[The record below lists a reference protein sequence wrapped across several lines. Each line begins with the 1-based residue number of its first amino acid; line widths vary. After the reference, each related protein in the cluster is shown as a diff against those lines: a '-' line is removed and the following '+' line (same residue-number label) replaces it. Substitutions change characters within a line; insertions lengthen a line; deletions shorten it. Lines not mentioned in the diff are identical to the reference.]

1 MRLICPYLLYQ
12 SLNSLFTKM
21 EAFILL
27 VVLVLVLI
35 SLSRMAGVKR
45 IIEQQSTDL
54 TLLRTELGALR
65 QQLKSAAI
73 SPELLTPVQ
82 ETPVVTLPV
91 AVPDYV
97 AQPKPVVV
105 EPPRPIEVVTE
116 SIPTP
121 QPVVPPMPKPVV
133 PPWVPSVY
141 AEPQPSFIQRFMRD
155 NPDLE
160 KFVGENLIN
169 KIGIAILVLGI
180 GYFVKFA
187 IDQQWINEVG
197 RVAIGI
203 TAGAILLGLAH
214 RLRQTFTS
222 FSSVLVGGGLTVLYF
237 TIAISFH
244 YYGLFSQTAA
254 FAIMV
259 IITGFG
265 VLLTLAYNRVELA
278 VMTLIGGFATPFMVS
293 SGEGNYAVLF
303 TYILILDVG
312 MLVLSYFKK
321 WTLVHIL
328 SYLFTVLLFGGWL
341 TNSLMKSPNPPYS
354 GALLFSS
361 LFYSVF
367 FVMNL
372 LYNLKNKERFTATDI
387 GLLISNTALF
397 YAAGM
402 TVLTHIDGGR
412 WQGLFTVAL
421 AVINF
426 GVAQLLYRRPGTD
439 RTLIYLLIG
448 LVVTFG
454 SLAVPVQL
462 EGNFITMFW
471 ALEAVLLLWLAQKSG
486 LRLMAT
492 SSIIVTG
499 LMLFSLCMDWND
511 LYGFAATPPLPI
523 LLNKAFI
530 TSSIAIVGLLATR
543 WLLARQGTAFHFW
556 IAEVS
561 VARYRRLLGYATIA
575 VIYLA
580 GALEVNYQ
588 AISFYGFGPN
598 RMALMG
604 AYNMM
609 AALLVLAVAFRMGK
623 RDWLL
628 QAASLSTLAIVL
640 YVLLF
645 APAPLSSLQDYAY
658 GTEASRAGFG
668 WHYVSLG
675 AVVGVLILLQ
685 KSLPR
690 LEPLPAL
697 VTRYWPWVLGFMVV
711 YTASWELFNHV
722 AFVNFSDSTLAP
734 TTNQQIVLRNKF
746 EAVLQQVNKVGLPI
760 LWGVCAFT
768 FMYLGLSQR
777 NRNYRIL
784 SLVLFG
790 ITLLKLFL
798 YDIRGISEGGRIAAF
813 IILGVLLLVI
823 SFMYQRIKKL
833 LAADQ
838 PDMTT
843 L

>member
-1 MRLICPYLLYQ
+1 
-12 SLNSLFTKM
+12 M

-27 VVLVLVLI
+27 IVLVLLLI

-45 IIEQQSTDL
+45 LIEQQSTDL
-54 TLLRTELGALR
+54 TLLRSEFSTLR
-65 QQLKSAAI
+65 QQLK
-73 SPELLTPVQ
+73 TPALPPNLPMLVQ
-82 ETPVVTLPV
+82 EVPVVESPPV
-91 AVPDYV
+91 VIPGYV
-97 AQPKPVVV
+97 VQPTPVV
-105 EPPRPIEVVTE
+105 EPPQLVEVLTKSV
-116 SIPTP
+116 PTP
-121 QPVVPPMPKPVV
+121 QPVIEPGPKPVV
-133 PPWVPSVY
+133 PPWVPPVY
-141 AEPQPSFIQRFMRD
+141 VEPQPSFIQRFMRD

-180 GYFVKFA
+180 GYFVKYA

-222 FSSVLVGGGLTVLYF
+222 FSSVLVGGGLTILYF
-237 TIAISFH
+237 TIAIAFH
-244 YYGLFSQTAA
+244 YYSLFSQTGA
-254 FAIMV
+254 FVIMV
-259 IITGFG
+259 VITGFG

-278 VMTLIGGFATPFMVS
+278 VMTLVGGFATPFMVS
-293 SGEGNYAVLF
+293 TGEGNYAVLF

-321 WTLVHIL
+321 WTLVHL
-328 SYLFTVLLFGGWL
+328 LAYLFTVLLFGSWL
-341 TNSLMKSPNPPYS
+341 TNSLMNTPNPPYT
-354 GALLFSS
+354 GALLFAS
-361 LFYSVF
+361 LFYGVF

-372 LYNLKNKERFTATDI
+372 LYNLKNKGRFTTADI

-397 YAAGM
+397 YASGM
-402 TVLTHIDGGR
+402 TVLVHIDGGR

-421 AVINF
+421 AVVNF

-454 SLAVPVQL
+454 SLAIPVQL

-471 ALEAVLLLWLAQKSG
+471 ALEAVLLLWLSQKSG

-492 SSIIVTG
+492 SSILVTG
-499 LMLFSLCMDWND
+499 LMLLSLFIDWND
-511 LYGFAATPPLPI
+511 LYGFAATPPLPV

-530 TSSIAIVGLLATR
+530 TSAVSILGLVATR
-543 WLLARQGTAFHFW
+543 WLLARQETAFQFW
-556 IAEVS
+556 IAELS

-588 AISFYGFGPN
+588 AITFYGFGPN
-598 RMALMG
+598 RMALIG
-604 AYNMM
+604 AYNMLT
-609 AALLVLAVAFRMGK
+609 ALLLLAIGFRMGK

-628 QAASLSTLAIVL
+628 QAASLSALALVL

-645 APAPLSSLQDYAY
+645 APAPLNSLQDYAY
-658 GTEASRAGFG
+658 GTETSRAGFG

-675 AVVGVLILLQ
+675 AVIGILILLQ
-685 KSLPR
+685 KSILK
-690 LEPLPAL
+690 LEPLPAR
-697 VTRYWPWVLGFMVV
+697 VTRYWPWILGFMIV
-711 YTASWELFNHV
+711 YTVSWELFNHV
-722 AFVNFSDSTLAP
+722 AFINFSDPGLVQTN
-734 TTNQQIVLRNKF
+734 NQQAVFDSKF

-760 LWGVCAFT
+760 LWGICAFV

-790 ITLLKLFL
+790 LTLAKLFL
-798 YDIRGISEGGRIAAF
+798 YDIRGISEGGRVAAF

-838 PDMTT
+838 SDMTT